1 MAKGLD
7 VFKRKE
13 VKYLLTDKQYRALL
27 DSFDGVMRLDDFGKT
42 IITSVYYDTE
52 DWALIERS
60 LDKPLYKE
68 KLRVRVYGT
77 TTPRVTD
84 EAFIE
89 IKTKFKGIVYKR
101 RVACTYGQAQTFLEQ
116 TSLLG
121 RAPKALIQDI
131 AQEDAHR
138 LQVLREIEAFIARHG
153 ALYPSMA
160 ISCSRLAFTSC
171 VEQDEAEKT
180 CEQGG
185 QAEQAA
191 RAAQVEQA
199 AQTSRMAQ
207 AAHRADCAA
216 SVMPVLATLSEASLV
231 PTANSEEVRITFDSS
246 VAWRDA
252 RAAKH
257 AWPNALLEQGERIM
271 EVKVPSAYPLWLA
284 HALGDLAIY
293 PSSFSKYGTAYK
305 ARMNMIERSCCA

>member
-77 TTPRVTD
+77 TAPRVTD

-138 LQVLREIEAFIARHG
+138 LQVLREVEAFVARHG
-153 ALYPSMA
+153 ALRPSML

-171 VEQDEAEKT
+171 VEQDGPEKACT
-180 CEQGG
+180 QGV
-185 QAEQAA
+185 
-191 RAAQVEQA
+191 RAAQVA
-199 AQTSRMAQ
+199 RMAQ
-207 AAHRADCAA
+207 AAYRADCAA
-216 SVMPVLATLSEASLV
+216 SVMPVPAMRSKASLV
-231 PTANSEEVRITFDSS
+231 PTTNSEEVRITFDSS
-246 VAWRDA
+246 VTWRDV
-252 RAAKH
+252 RVAKH

-293 PSSFSKYGTAYK
+293 PSSFSKYGTSYK

>member
-77 TTPRVTD
+77 TAPRATD

-101 RVACTYGQAQTFLEQ
+101 RVACRYGQAQTFLEQ

-138 LQVLREIEAFIARHG
+138 LQVLREVEAFIARHG
-153 ALYPSMA
+153 ALRPSMI

-171 VEQDEAEKT
+171 VEQDWPEKV
-180 CEQGG
+180 CAQGV
-185 QAEQAA
+185 
-191 RAAQVEQA
+191 RAAQVA
-199 AQTSRMAQ
+199 RMAQ

-216 SVMPVLATLSEASLV
+216 SVMPVLATRSEASLV
-231 PTANSEEVRITFDSS
+231 PTTNSEEVRITFDSS
-246 VAWRDA
+246 VTWRDV